1 MEDNKDTL
9 YEYISSK
16 QLEEDYNKIIKALGD
31 KANEILFVIHMK
43 HKEEFMIDLKK
54 VKEQYVKEQ
63 QFKLLHEIL
72 NVPIG
77 SPYNF
82 PKERNMVLDNLMKA
96 HAKLREELQVKP

>member
-1 MEDNKDTL
+1 MALKYEFSSEELDTP
-9 YEYISSK
+9 EW
-16 QLEEDYNKIIKALGD
+16 
-31 KANEILFVIHMK
+31 
-43 HKEEFMIDLKK
+43 KE
-54 VKEQYVKEQ
+54 KEQYAKEQ

-96 HAKLREELQVKP
+96 HAKLREELQVKPNGDF